1 MGTLVVRAWAES
13 GSGADQV
20 RARVLAISGPDAQM
34 QEIGVA
40 AGIDSILELIAD
52 GLEQVLSPGDLP
64 DLS

>member
-13 GSGADQV
+13 GSGSGQV

-34 QEIGVA
+34 EEIGVA
-40 AGIDSILELIAD
+40 AGMDSILELIAD
-52 GLEQVLSPGDLP
+52 GLEQVLLPGDRP

>member
-13 GSGADQV
+13 GSGGDQV

-34 QEIGVA
+34 QELGVA

-52 GLEQVLSPGDLP
+52 GLEQVLSTGDLP